1 MWKSGLRCDIKTSR
15 NMHMLLMT
23 ASSAADVLIRCMEP
37 LYMSYVNL
45 PVQCHS
51 PAKGILE
58 TSNAYATAVVW
69 LFIQRAWQ
77 QRVLELEK

>member
-1 MWKSGLRCDIKTSR
+1 MWKSGLRCDIKISR

-37 LYMSYVNL
+37 IYTSHVT

-51 PAKGILE
+51 PAKVILE

-77 QRVLELEK
+77 PRVLELEK